1 MGAKM
6 GKVYC
11 RRKDDYRNAIEVL
24 RQLSKEQAMRIR
36 KQDKEISRLIREN
49 NKLKNTIDS
58 LKNKWYNLYRVYK
71 IPTATIG
78 IFFFRR
84 IYEISNN

>member
-58 LKNKWYNLYRVYK
+58 LKNK
-71 IPTATIG
+71 
-78 IFFFRR
+78 
-84 IYEISNN
+84 